1 MPRTD
6 GDVADLAARRI
17 EAAVKQR
24 DAQWRD
30 ALRGDFGEEF
40 WRTSGP
46 QNPEEAAI
54 FEREGGR
61 VDSTWRHW
69 MMGERDRV
77 RDGLRDLLAA
87 ARPLLSPDPGEAAR
101 AALATAIADAQ
112 KLLACARC
120 AEDEDDEDEPTPP
133 AGA

>member
-69 MMGERDRV
+69 MMG
-77 RDGLRDLLAA
+77 
-87 ARPLLSPDPGEAAR
+87 GEAAR

-112 KLLACARC
+112 KLLACARF